1 MRTYQTVVI
10 VKSDLEEAA
19 VSDFSEKIK
28 QFITKYAGS
37 LLKLEIWGKKRL
49 AYRIRKNRHGFY
61 ISFCHTLD
69 PASVSSF
76 EKELRLDEGILK
88 YLVIRLESSEIE
100 RICAEPQASEEE
112 GAQNIDES
120 DEAFAEELG

>member
-10 VKSDLEEAA
+10 VKSDLEEMA
-19 VSDFSEKIK
+19 VNNFNEKIK
-28 QFITKYAGS
+28 QFITKYSGS

-61 ISFCHTLD
+61 INFCHTLD
-69 PASVSSF
+69 PMSVPSF

-100 RICAEPQASEEE
+100 RICAEPQVLEKE
-112 GAQNIDES
+112 GAKNIDEKN
-120 DEAFAEELG
+120 EVFTEESG